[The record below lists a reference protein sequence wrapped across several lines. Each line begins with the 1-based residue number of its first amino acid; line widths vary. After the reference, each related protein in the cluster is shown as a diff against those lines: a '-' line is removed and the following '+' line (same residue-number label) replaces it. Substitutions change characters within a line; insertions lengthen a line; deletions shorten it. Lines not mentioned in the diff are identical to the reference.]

1 MSNLIAL
8 TCPSCGGRLE
18 VTNNT
23 ERYVCA
29 HCGNSHIVDPGERAE
44 SLAKEVDDLKD
55 VSSILRLKDEI
66 EVLEHRRAEIEQQIG
81 KQRKLQD
88 QNDTLVGLSFMGSIF
103 IAVLFVVNAVGHLIS
118 QEYLFA
124 VGHALAALA
133 ALGVAWLIK
142 RGRFTIIYPQA
153 SDNVLKELVHIDRQ
167 LAMKRR
173 ELDQLQPIKTV
184 VNA

>member
-1 MSNLIAL
+1 MSSLITL

-44 SLAKEVDDLKD
+44 SLAKEVETLKD
-55 VSSILRLKDEI
+55 VSTILRLKDEI
-66 EVLEHRRAEIEQQIG
+66 EVLEHRRSEIDEQVSES
-81 KQRKLQD
+81 RKLQD
-88 QNDTLVGLSFMGSIF
+88 QNDTLAGWLLIGSIF
-103 IAVLFVVNAVGHLIS
+103 IALVFAANAIRHLIL

-124 VGHALAALA
+124 VGHLLAALV
-133 ALGVAWLIK
+133 ALGFARFTK

-153 SDNVLKELVHIDRQ
+153 SDDLLKELVQIDRQ
-167 LAMKRR
+167 LVAKRR
-173 ELDQLQPIKTV
+173 DLDQRQRANEMISV
-184 VNA
+184 